1 MVEKLPFL
9 IPEDKVNL
17 RLEDVPRFNN
27 MHIGHI
33 QRLYAE
39 QVCLYICVRVC
50 ACMNAWLSFEL

>member
-39 QVCLYICVRVC
+39 QVCLYMYMCVC
-50 ACMNAWLSFEL
+50 LHECMAELRA